1 MTTTRISGPAQL
13 PVANPQQASS
23 SYAGT
28 VTDTTILD
36 TSSMGYPLTVSPA
49 AIAAGTANW
58 QAWPDGAVTVA
69 TCDVFMGLAN
79 GVKLVLTAGAS
90 AGYEVIA

>member
-1 MTTTRISGPAQL
+1 
-13 PVANPQQASS
+13 
-23 SYAGT
+23 
-28 VTDTTILD
+28 
-36 TSSMGYPLTVSPA
+36 MGYPLTVSVFPSSSTVTAYISTSSPA